1 MTEFRPDFTEQERLM
16 LALRVPRFD
25 YSVRGFV
32 ASVIGVAIVALVIT
46 HYAATDSGLE
56 VYLLSYLGGL
66 IAYFWYG
73 HYFKNHKNQFPPNA
87 MFEGLSEEETE
98 QLRNEYSDRWGR
110 QRVWTSEEIFTAFFA
125 TLVGAAPAL
134 LVLEGVVH
142 YL

>member
-1 MTEFRPDFTEQERLM
+1 
-16 LALRVPRFD
+16 
-25 YSVRGFV
+25 
-32 ASVIGVAIVALVIT
+32 
-46 HYAATDSGLE
+46 
-56 VYLLSYLGGL
+56 
-66 IAYFWYG
+66 
-73 HYFKNHKNQFPPNA
+73 

-98 QLRNEYSDRWGR
+98 QLRNEYSDRWER